1 MIIATSITS
10 DYFVKSMPFFDSVNR
25 HFKGERICFCIG
37 FHAELEGWKMVYVDP
52 EGIQCKWKPKNRKGY
67 ISLQHGEFYRF
78 YRFNDD
84 DQVLFID
91 SDMILQREFKT
102 DLVFKDKFLVTRSSF
117 PPTTLDEVGKNVG
130 YVGVNNCIR
139 NWTQNQGVNGTDE
152 EFCAALM
159 IASVKEW
166 KKLFHQIRI
175 VYKEFLKDFTH
186 HAAWQLLINICVIKN
201 HEYQV
206 LPPLIQNAEWYSGT
220 EAKVVDDVLM
230 WKDEVV
236 YFNHTKFN
244 RNFKY

>member
-10 DYFVKSMPFFDSVNR
+10 DYFVKSMPFFDSVNK

-52 EGIQCKWKPKNRKGY
+52 ESIQCKWKPKNRKGY
-67 ISLQHGEFYRF
+67 ISLQHGEFHRF

-91 SDMILQREFKT
+91 SDMILQRKFETTLEFKN
-102 DLVFKDKFLVTRSSF
+102 KFLVTRSSF
-117 PPTTLDEVGKNVG
+117 PSTTLEDVCKNLSCKLTPEQWLDKHQLTI
-130 YVGVNNCIR
+130 ND
-139 NWTQNQGVNGTDE
+139 Q
-152 EFCAALM
+152 EFCAAFI
-159 IASVKEW
+159 IASIKEW
-166 KKLFHQIRI
+166 TKLFREVRV
-175 VYKEFLKDFTH
+175 VYKDFLSDFEH
-186 HAAWQLLINICVIKN
+186 HAAWQLLINVAIMKCHRYEI
-201 HEYQV
+201 

-220 EAKVVDDVLM
+220 EAKVVDDILM